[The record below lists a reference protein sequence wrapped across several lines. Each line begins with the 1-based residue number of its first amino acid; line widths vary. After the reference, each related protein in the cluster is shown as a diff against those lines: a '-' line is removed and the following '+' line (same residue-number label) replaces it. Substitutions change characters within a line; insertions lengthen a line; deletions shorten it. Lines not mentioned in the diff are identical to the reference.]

1 MKSRIFSPLPRT
13 ILACL
18 LTPLSPV
25 KAQLPSFVPDLPLPP
40 WGFASRQSM
49 APTFMGARAKNRL
62 FVFPVIVGQK
72 RTEVAFSPFNK
83 GGVERPGRVALTR
96 RSIGMSLPGAERD
109 DRETLSVRSWRI
121 KEADTHL
128 ALTRFT
134 CEFAAVAPVQR
145 ILTGGKPVTDWTP
158 GKAELTFYPGN
169 AEPAA
174 EGLIVEVK
182 LTNDSDEAQTYFVD
196 TLTMLESETLDL
208 SDPGKLVSAEGS
220 TLTLQHND
228 AKLSF
233 AILSDNIQF
242 SRRAY
247 RVTSAYFAEKS
258 NLEPLLASGGSSPVG
273 ALSPELGA
281 GDKPN
286 WGLLRVD
293 NIAVAPHKSQTIRL
307 CIGVG
312 KSTGEAQDAAT
323 VLLGYASDTLA
334 NGKKRETPGLFSL
347 AQEAHRDAQ
356 KTTGSSLFDHF
367 LNRTYVTAPLNDG
380 GRAGT
385 PGRIIQPTAFS
396 CAAIA
401 TGWATTQPELATS
414 EAVVGLSLLSDLPL
428 DRRGEGLLA
437 LLTALDALPLEV
449 RRAVSLTRHYSEIS
463 GAAKS
468 LSSPLPFLANV
479 LMERFA
485 LETNA
490 ESSEILRW
498 RAAKEKGAALY
509 LASLLKQTLPTA
521 ATISALSNAEF
532 ARKWNDWLEQ
542 ENSPFV
548 LAEGRRR
555 LIQVEKEAQ
564 TGNGS
569 LDTVALLPLYFLL
582 NTPGTVKAGRTI
594 SILQT
599 DYDAKKDTLKCSFRP
614 FLKGAKGQLFCHM
627 GKPNALYR
635 LMGATLPE
643 AKTDENGVFTFP
655 LSGDTTT
662 QVVEAVPAP

>member
-1 MKSRIFSPLPRT
+1 MIS
-13 ILACL
+13 ACL
-18 LTPLSPV
+18 LTPLSPGETQ
-25 KAQLPSFVPDLPLPP
+25 APATPPDLPLPP

-49 APTFMGARAKNRL
+49 APTFMGARARNRL
-62 FVFPVIVGQK
+62 FVFPIIVGQK

-83 GGVERPGRVALTR
+83 GGVERPGRVALIR
-96 RSIGMSLPGAERD
+96 RSVGMSLPGAERD
-109 DRETLSVRSWRI
+109 DREALSVRSWRI

-128 ALTRFT
+128 SLTRFT
-134 CEFAAVAPVQR
+134 CEFAAVSPVQR
-145 ILTGGKPVTDWTP
+145 ILTGGKPVPDWTP
-158 GKAELTFYPGN
+158 GKAELTLYPGN

-174 EGLIVEVK
+174 EGLIVAVK

-196 TLTMLESETLDL
+196 TLTMLESETPDL
-208 SDPGKLVSAEGS
+208 SDSGKLISTEGS

-233 AILSDNIQF
+233 ALLSDNTQF

-293 NIAVAPHKSQTIRL
+293 NIAVAPHNSQTVRL

-312 KSTGEAQDAAT
+312 KSTGEAQGAAS

-347 AQEAHRDAQ
+347 AQSAHRDAQ
-356 KTTGSSLFDHF
+356 KTTGSLLFDDF
-367 LNRTYVTAPLNDG
+367 LNRTYVTIPLNDG

-385 PGRIIQPTAFS
+385 PGRILMPTAFS
-396 CAAIA
+396 CASIA
-401 TGWATTQPELATS
+401 TGWATAQPELATS
-414 EAVVGLSLLSDLPL
+414 EAVIGLSLLSDLPL
-428 DRRGEGLLA
+428 DRRGEGLLT
-437 LLTALDALPLEV
+437 LLTSLDALPLDV

-468 LSSPLPFLANV
+468 LMSPLPFLVNV

-490 ESSEILRW
+490 ESSESLRW
-498 RAAKEKGAALY
+498 RAAKEKGATLY
-509 LASLLKQTLPTA
+509 LASLSQQNLLTA

-532 ARKWNDWLEQ
+532 ARKWNGWLEQ
-542 ENSPFV
+542 QNPAFV
-548 LAEGRRR
+548 LAEGKRR
-555 LIQVEKEAQ
+555 LLQVEKEAQ
-564 TGNGS
+564 TKSGS
-569 LDTVALLPLYFLL
+569 LETVALLPLYFLL
-582 NTPGTVKAGRTI
+582 NTPGTVRAGNTI
-594 SILQT
+594 SMINT
-599 DYDAKKDTLKCSFRP
+599 DYDAGKDTLKFSFRP
-614 FLKGAKGQLFCHM
+614 FLKGAKGQIFCRM
-627 GKPNALYR
+627 GKPNTLYR
-635 LMGATLPE
+635 LTGATLPE
-643 AKTDENGVFTFP
+643 AKTDENGVLTFP
-655 LSGDTTT
+655 LSGDTIT
-662 QVVEAVPAP
+662 QVVEAVPSP